1 MAKWVSRYYITQTA
15 VHCIAN
21 AMRSC
26 EQSVYTCIKKNSHFR
41 EWQRLWTEPMC
52 PAKATIYIDPTI
64 VWPPV
69 THRIPVQMTSEYF
82 HFAHRSTAEFFRRSC
97 KWFNEKWVKMT
108 SKFNGTQLRFNEK
121 KNSVLLI
128 GSQQKIKSF
137 RNHLFRCKYCSRW
150 RWVNEF
156 ADKKRIPLLSYSS
169 VAFKVENLTIFTN
182 KQFGLRP
189 KTNPIYV

>member
-1 MAKWVSRYYITQTA
+1 MSRYYITQTA

-26 EQSVYTCIKKNSHFR
+26 EQSVSVYVHKKNSHFR

-121 KNSVLLI
+121 KKFGVIDRFSTKDQKLSEPFISVQILQ
-128 GSQQKIKSF
+128 SMEMS
-137 RNHLFRCKYCSRW
+137 
-150 RWVNEF
+150 E
-156 ADKKRIPLLSYSS
+156 RIC
-169 VAFKVENLTIFTN
+169 
-182 KQFGLRP
+182 R
-189 KTNPIYV
+189 

>member
-1 MAKWVSRYYITQTA
+1 MGVSILHHTDCSALYCQ
-15 VHCIAN
+15 CN
-21 AMRSC
+21 AFMWTV
-26 EQSVYTCIKKNSHFR
+26 SVYVHKKNSHFR

-182 KQFGLRP
+182 KPFGLRP